1 MTVDIAVSVQGL
13 DDFDAALDKIAI
25 RVRAATRKGTR
36 QAIRLVERRATVHLS
51 RYYHPPNTP
60 TPSPPGEPPARITG
74 HLRGSLSPTGPYPT
88 GGGFGGK
95 VGPTAVYSRIQE
107 LGGQAGRNHSVT
119 LPPRPY
125 MRPTRASVI
134 ADGSLRRAFAGAWRA
149 AL

>member
-1 MTVDIAVSVQGL
+1 MPDISVNVRGG
-13 DDFDAALDKIAI
+13 DEFDAAMDRIAL
-25 RVRAATRKGTR
+25 RVRTATRSAAKDG
-36 QAIRLVERRATVHLS
+36 IRLVQRRVFVQLS
-51 RYYHPPNTP
+51 RYSHLANTP
-60 TPSPPGEPPARITG
+60 TPSPPGQPPARITG

-95 VGPTAVYSRIQE
+95 LGPTAIYSRIQE

-125 MRPTRASVI
+125 MRPAHAQVI
-134 ADGSLRRAFAGAWRA
+134 ADGSLRRVFIGAWRR